1 MQAIKEKSSNATASA
16 KSGLE
21 KVKAIV
27 EDKVL
32 VKTKGNNSNDAKQ
45 EETVSQKKE
54 VRMEQAELDEEEAR
68 LHDAVTKHMGG
79 DGGFTAAGTDLNSQG
94 GWIPIY
100 PTAAHYNGARS
111 FSLK

>member
-1 MQAIKEKSSNATASA
+1 MQAIKEKASDATASA

-27 EDKVL
+27 EDKL

-111 FSLK
+111 LSLK

>member
-27 EDKVL
+27 EDKL

-54 VRMEQAELDEEEAR
+54 VRMEQAEVDEEEAR

>member
-1 MQAIKEKSSNATASA
+1 MQAIKEKASNAAASA

-21 KVKAIV
+21 KVKATV
-27 EDKVL
+27 EDK
-32 VKTKGNNSNDAKQ
+32 

-68 LHDAVTKHMGG
+68 LHNAVTKHMGG

-100 PTAAHYNGARS
+100 PTAAHYNGGRS

>member
-1 MQAIKEKSSNATASA
+1 MQAVKEKASNATASA

-21 KVKAIV
+21 KFKAIV
-27 EDKVL
+27 EDKL

-45 EETVSQKKE
+45 EETVSLKKE

-68 LHDAVTKHMGG
+68 PHDAVTKHMGG

-111 FSLK
+111 FSPK

>member
-1 MQAIKEKSSNATASA
+1 MQGIKDKASNAAASA
-16 KSGLE
+16 KSGWE
-21 KVKAIV
+21 KVKATV
-27 EDKVL
+27 GDKVL

-68 LHDAVTKHMGG
+68 LHDAVTKHTGG

-100 PTAAHYNGARS
+100 PTAAHYNGGRS
-111 FSLK
+111 FPLK

>member
-1 MQAIKEKSSNATASA
+1 MQAIKEKASNAAASA

-21 KVKAIV
+21 KVKATV
-27 EDKVL
+27 EDKL

-68 LHDAVTKHMGG
+68 LHNAVTKHMGG

-100 PTAAHYNGARS
+100 PTAAHYNGGRS

>member
-1 MQAIKEKSSNATASA
+1 MQAIKENASNATASA

-27 EDKVL
+27 EDKL

-45 EETVSQKKE
+45 EETVSPKKE